1 MKIFHTYLRIIKY
14 VSYFTVTQDLMTI
27 KNNFIL
33 SASIT
38 YILETKIFDFPYP
51 KWCLN
56 VYFSLTLIVLF
67 ISSDTF
73 HFKLFCLVIL
83 LSLGFT
89 FPFLVT
95 KYHLGH
101 CWMYFILDFCSLCRS
116 FCRKKKTASLTFIFI
131 YIFMILFKKSN
142 IATIAVSKLKTLI
155 VNRRDLKQLL
165 CLV

>member
-14 VSYFTVTQDLMTI
+14 FSYFTVTQDLMTI

-83 LSLGFT
+83 FFLGFT

-116 FCRKKKTASLTFIFI
+116 FCRKKKDCIFNFHLYLHFHDFIQEI
-131 YIFMILFKKSN
+131 KHSDN
-142 IATIAVSKLKTLI
+142 SSEQAQ
-155 VNRRDLKQLL
+155 NPH
-165 CLV
+165 C